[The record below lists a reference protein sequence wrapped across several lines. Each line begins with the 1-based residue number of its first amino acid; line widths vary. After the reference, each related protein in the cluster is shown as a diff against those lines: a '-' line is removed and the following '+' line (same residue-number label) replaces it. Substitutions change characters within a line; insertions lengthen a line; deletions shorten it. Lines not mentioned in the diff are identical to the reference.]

1 MKNLHCKNCNK
12 PFEAKNNKQSHCSS
26 DCAYQTVYNRA
37 LDAYYSKRVLL
48 TEKRACKICSEL
60 FDWEGRRHKTNVCS
74 AECRA
79 KNDSRNNCRYARN
92 RMERM
97 SAEQKQ
103 EFAAQRRK
111 YMRVWRA
118 KRSEGVEYF

>member
-1 MKNLHCKNCNK
+1 MKNCKLCNK
-12 PFEAKNNKQSHCSS
+12 QFNSNNRRKIYCEP
-26 DCAYQTVYNRA
+26 DCAYQNMINRA
-37 LDAYYSKRVLL
+37 LASYYNKRVLL
-48 TEKRACKICSEL
+48 TEKRHCKICNAL
-60 FDWEGRRHKTNVCS
+60 FDWQGRRHKTNVCS

-103 EFAAQRRK
+103 EFAAQRRE

-118 KRSEGVEYF
+118 KRSEGVDYF